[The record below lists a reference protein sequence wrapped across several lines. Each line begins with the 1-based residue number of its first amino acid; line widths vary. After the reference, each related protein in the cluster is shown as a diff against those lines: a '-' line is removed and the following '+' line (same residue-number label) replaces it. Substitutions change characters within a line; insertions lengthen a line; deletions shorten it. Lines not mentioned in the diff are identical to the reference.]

1 MQDPGVYL
9 ELIKAVQVHH
19 LYYPFKI
26 MKMHVKYFELVEH
39 VVCTC
44 LHGHHNAYSY
54 LINKVDLHPRMH
66 VN

>member
-9 ELIKAVQVHH
+9 ESIKAVHVHH

-26 MKMHVKYFELVEH
+26 MKIHVKYFELVEHVH

-44 LHGHHNAYSY
+44 LHGHHNAYS
-54 LINKVDLHPRMH
+54 
-66 VN
+66 

>member
-9 ELIKAVQVHH
+9 ESIKAVQVHH

-26 MKMHVKYFELVEH
+26 MKMHVKYFELAEH

-44 LHGHHNAYSY
+44 LHGHHNAYS
-54 LINKVDLHPRMH
+54 R
-66 VN
+66 